1 MQHGWRFRARGYF
14 SGMVPWVSKP
24 RARAGGMKP
33 AGLGYQ
39 RYVIRVSQEMSAR
52 VRMYRVIPLAGIETK
67 CHMSATCLSVSRGR
81 GFHLSL
87 RFNLKGTF
95 EDCLIIIIIIIMT
108 PQALARRRD
117 VRSRVPGGLPNP
129 YLTMAISEPQQERGS
144 GADGSGADLVPEP
157 YGGGWTLAFPRRPHT
172 GRHAET

>member
-1 MQHGWRFRARGYF
+1 
-14 SGMVPWVSKP
+14 
-24 RARAGGMKP
+24 
-33 AGLGYQ
+33 
-39 RYVIRVSQEMSAR
+39 
-52 VRMYRVIPLAGIETK
+52 
-67 CHMSATCLSVSRGR
+67 MSATCLSVSRGR

-108 PQALARRRD
+108 PQALAGRRD

-144 GADGSGADLVPEP
+144 GADGSGADLVPELP
-157 YGGGWTLAFPRRPHT
+157 LLWNTPGMYFSSLRYGC
-172 GRHAET
+172 GRWNQVRWLRWNQVRWLRHVLVL